1 MSIVNAFTGDFLPEG
16 IPSQDRFTR
25 LISGA
30 SGQRHL
36 CPQQVV
42 LDNVSSKAYA
52 DAVQAA
58 EPDQGGTFHT
68 CRAPACPS
76 SAQSHGALASRVIQT
91 NEVALS

>member
-25 LISGA
+25 LFS
-30 SGQRHL
+30 HL

-42 LDNVSSKAYA
+42 LDNVTSKAYA

-58 EPDQGGTFHT
+58 EPDQGGTLHT

-76 SAQSHGALASRVIQT
+76 STQSHDALASRVIQT
-91 NEVALS
+91 IEVALS